1 MSAMAELELT
11 RSAGDRRRYE
21 VEGVGALRL
30 AGAFSRR
37 ATAEAGGASWSFHGR
52 GFWQQTIEAYDAAGT
67 VVGSFDRRSWGRRG
81 GRLRWNGRE
90 LELRPASV
98 WKDRYALVEGERE
111 LAVLEGK
118 DWGKRPVKIRVDD
131 LGAAEPGLLLFATYL
146 VRRFA
151 EDTASTAAATT

>member
-11 RSAGDRRRYE
+11 RSTDDRRRYE
-21 VEGVGALRL
+21 VAGVGALRL

-37 ATAEAGGASWSFHGR
+37 ATAEAGGASWSFDGR
-52 GFWQQTIEAYDAAGT
+52 GLWQRTIEASDAAGT
-67 VVGSFDRRSWGRRG
+67 VVGSFDRRSWGRG
-81 GRLRWNGRE
+81 GKLHWRGRE
-90 LELRPASV
+90 LELRPASH

-118 DWGKRPVKIRVDD
+118 GWGKRPVTLSVDD
-131 LGAAEPGLLLFATYL
+131 PTTTDPGLLLFATYL

-151 EDTASTAAATT
+151 EDTASAAVVTTT